1 MWLNNKTVSSH
12 EKKAKGIVKTR
23 YEQTNEKCEVMASSC
38 HKHERSFLFNIIE
51 SLQNASEKH
60 LALHRKKNGRWYEK
74 RNNRIG
80 NACCY
85 QVYGGKKRLYLH
97 GAQL

>member
-12 EKKAKGIVKTR
+12 EKQAKGIVKIW

-38 HKHERSFLFNIIE
+38 YKHESSFLFNITE

-60 LALHRKKNGRWYEK
+60 LALHRKQNGRWYEK
-74 RNNRIG
+74 RNNR
-80 NACCY
+80 
-85 QVYGGKKRLYLH
+85 R
-97 GAQL
+97 